1 MVEGN
6 WAKVDAGRCYVC
18 NDMINPDKDIYC
30 VKNLE
35 EGKRIRHLWHGA
47 PGITRAMAVVD
58 GVHGYAMSY
67 DDARRRA
74 VQYLT
79 GSSAPYAA
87 PEVVAVEQTILD
99 EVNRLEQTIK
109 D

>member
-1 MVEGN
+1 MSVAEFL
-6 WAKVDAGRCYVC
+6 RCYVC
-18 NDMINPDKDIYC
+18 IDMINPEKDKTCIKDF
-30 VKNLE
+30 E
-35 EGKRIRHLWHGA
+35 EGKRLRHLWHGA

-58 GVHGYAMSY
+58 GVWGYAMSY

-74 VQYLT
+74 EQYLT

-87 PEVVAVEQTILD
+87 PEIIEVEQAILD
-99 EVNRLEQTIK
+99 EVNRLENTVK